1 MGVIYV
7 GVDGSAPSRAALRW
21 AVAIAPTIDGEVRAL
36 GAWQY
41 PARTGTPFGPSST
54 ASPEEMDRRLEDEVR
69 GVLTDELGEAAP
81 SVEIEVA
88 RGVPGD
94 ALVARSVRPETALIV
109 LGARGLGGFE
119 GMLLGSVTQECVERA
134 ACPVVVVRSAESAA
148 STPPSKILIG
158 MDGSDGSARA
168 LEWAGEIARGTGGSV
183 VAVHAP
189 GIGMSREYHEEA
201 GRLLDQWTAP
211 LPRAGALASAEI
223 GDGDARDVLL
233 DAADSHD
240 ADLIVVGTRG
250 LGAVRRM
257 LVGSVAGHLVRYAE
271 RPVAIIPGPD
281 RGR

>member
-21 AVAIAPTIDGEVRAL
+21 AVAIAPGLDGEVRAL

-41 PARTGTPFGPSST
+41 PSRMGTPFGPST
-54 ASPEEMDRRLEDEVR
+54 TGSPEEMDGRLEDEVR
-69 GVLTDELGEAAP
+69 GVLADELGDAA
-81 SVEIEVA
+81 SDVEIEVV

-94 ALVARSVRPETALIV
+94 ALVARSTRPETALIV

-134 ACPVVVVRSAESAA
+134 ACPVVVVRGVESAA
-148 STPPSKILIG
+148 SMPPAKILLG

-168 LEWAGEIARGTGGSV
+168 LEWAGQVATATGGSI

-201 GRLLDQWTAP
+201 GRLLDLWTAP
-211 LPRAGALASAEI
+211 LQGTGELASAEI

-233 DAADSHD
+233 DAAESHN

-257 LVGSVAGHLVRYAE
+257 LVGSVAGHLVRHAE
-271 RPVAIIPGPD
+271 RPVAVIPGPD
-281 RGR
+281 RAR

>member
-21 AVAIAPTIDGEVRAL
+21 AVAVAPTLDAEVRAL

-41 PARTGTPFGPSST
+41 PARTGTPFGPST
-54 ASPEEMDRRLEDEVR
+54 TGSPEEMDRRLEDEVR
-69 GVLTDELGEAAP
+69 GVLADELGDAAGA
-81 SVEIEVA
+81 VGVDVA

-94 ALVARSVRPETALIV
+94 ALVARSKRPETALIV

-134 ACPVVVVRSAESAA
+134 ACPVVVVRGMESAA
-148 STPPSKILIG
+148 SMPPVTLLLG

-168 LEWAGEIARGTGGSV
+168 LEWAGQVAGATGGSI

-201 GRLLDQWTAP
+201 GRLLDQWTAS
-211 LPRAGALASAEI
+211 LQGTGSLAAAEV

-233 DAADSHD
+233 DAAESHD

-271 RPVAIIPGPD
+271 RPVAVIPGPD
-281 RGR
+281 RAR